1 MVLVFSMRSEY
12 GARAGR
18 WTISWYGGSVA
29 RCGTVSLGRVAS
41 FYLKYGRSGY
51 EQRPYSLFGR
61 SRRNR

>member
-41 FYLKYGRSGY
+41 FYLKYGRSSSKDR
-51 EQRPYSLFGR
+51 EHSLFGS